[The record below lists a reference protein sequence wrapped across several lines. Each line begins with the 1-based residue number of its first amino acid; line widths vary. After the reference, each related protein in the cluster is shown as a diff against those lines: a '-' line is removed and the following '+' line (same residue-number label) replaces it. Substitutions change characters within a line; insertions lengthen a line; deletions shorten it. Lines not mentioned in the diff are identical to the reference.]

1 MTRSPKTNDPI
12 NSINVTAASQS
23 AIEGETIEERETRRR
38 GERGESKT
46 RDTNV
51 REGKG
56 WRKPG
61 P

>member
-1 MTRSPKTNDPI
+1 MIRSPKLDDPI
-12 NSINVTAASQS
+12 NSINATAASQS

-38 GERGESKT
+38 RERGESKT